1 MNYKK
6 IHFYLLSGILIV
18 TAFFAGANSER
29 QGGSKN
35 TKTGSAKASIECC
48 ENLELDHFSEVWA
61 NIQESYVGIDRVD
74 KKKLEDG
81 AIKGLVSALGDP
93 HSDYYTAE
101 ESEEFLSSL
110 DSELQGIGAEL
121 NEEDG
126 KIVVVT
132 PLEGSPAEKAGLKVG
147 DQIVAVDGEEV
158 VGEDMFGVIGKI
170 RGEKGTK
177 VVLTVYRDEVDELL
191 ELSIVRDKIEVSS
204 VRIIELEDAEDIAY
218 LRINQFSNDTEE
230 EFVKAVNELLVKSP
244 KGLIIDLRYN
254 GGGYLQT
261 AIGVLGELL
270 EPNTKIVNIEE
281 KGARL
286 ESEIF
291 TEGQARITEIPL
303 VVLVNEG
310 SASASEI
317 LAGAVKDNDRGVVI
331 GTQTYGKGTVQE
343 LLPYTDGSTLRI
355 TVSKWLTPNGTDI
368 DHKGIT
374 PDVIIE
380 FTEEDIEAENDVQL
394 ERAKDYI
401 RSL

>member
-1 MNYKK
+1 MNKNL
-6 IHFYLLSGILIV
+6 HLYLLSAILIV
-18 TAFFAGANSER
+18 TAFFAGAHSER
-29 QGGSKN
+29 SDLVTVPSTDKV
-35 TKTGSAKASIECC
+35 KASECC
-48 ENLELDHFSEVWA
+48 EDLPLEHFSKVWES
-61 NIQESYVGIDRVD
+61 IQQSYVGIDGVD
-74 KKKLEDG
+74 RAALEDG

-110 DSELQGIGAEL
+110 DSELEGIGAEL

-126 KIVVVT
+126 RIVVVT
-132 PLEGSPAEKAGLKVG
+132 PLKGSPAKAAGLMIG

-158 VGEDMFGVIGKI
+158 IGEDMFEVISKI

-177 VVLTVYRDEVDELL
+177 VVLTIFREGEDDLL
-191 ELSIVRDKIEVSS
+191 EIVITRDTIEIES
-204 VRIIELEDAEDIAY
+204 VRMIDLEDAPEIAY
-218 LRINQFSNDTEE
+218 MRINQFSNDTEK
-230 EFVKAVNELLVKSP
+230 EFVEAINQILIDAP
-244 KGLIIDLRYN
+244 RGMIIDLRYN

-270 EPNTKIVNIEE
+270 EPGTRIVNIEE
-281 KGARL
+281 GGARL

-291 TEGQARITEIPL
+291 TEGQSRLTEIPL

-317 LAGAVKDNDRGVVI
+317 LAGAVKDTGRGIII

-343 LLPYTDGSTLRI
+343 LQPFGNGSTLRI

-374 PDVIIE
+374 PDVSVE
-380 FTEEDIEAENDVQL
+380 FTEEDIEAEIDTQL
-394 ERAKDYI
+394 ERAKEYLK
-401 RSL
+401 SL